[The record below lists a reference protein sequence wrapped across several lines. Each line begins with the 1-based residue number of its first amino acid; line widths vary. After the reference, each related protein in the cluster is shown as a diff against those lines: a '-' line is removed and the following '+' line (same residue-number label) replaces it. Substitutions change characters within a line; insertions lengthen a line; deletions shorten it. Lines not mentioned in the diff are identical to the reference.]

1 VGQDSLGTT
10 VENEHN
16 VRRITFSKYQ
26 DIDSPIKNCD
36 ANATAVSTVNSVNHR
51 TLHLHQNTSTVNCLR
66 NRQVKSQTELPTET
80 APRAI
85 LV

>member
-26 DIDSPIKNCD
+26 DIDLPIKNDWRAICSGAVMQTD
-36 ANATAVSTVNSVNHR
+36 ATAV
-51 TLHLHQNTSTVNCLR
+51 STVNCLR
-66 NRQVKSQTELPTET
+66 NRQVKSQTELSTET